1 MNEAN
6 LPSQSKPEPETYSV
20 LRHPAL

>member
-6 LPSQSKPEPETYSV
+6 LPSQSKP
-20 LRHPAL
+20 